1 MKMRKRFEQPAKP
14 HNFISNYHDNYSA
27 EASPCSPTPSTCSP
41 GARASPCSRQ
51 AGHWIFKHFFD
62 DSEIFRE
69 LADHYNK
76 DLFRFE
82 FKTVGE
88 RNKALKLLELRG
100 FDVELVED
108 LKGYVVKLP
117 RYSKYAP
124 VLKNSVAMIETPE
137 WRIFLMKDL
146 AAVEEAQR
154 QGAKLV
160 EVDVKF

>member
-1 MKMRKRFEQPAKP
+1 MQPNTFDVLPRRKSITVFKA
-14 HNFISNYHDNYSA
+14 
-27 EASPCSPTPSTCSP
+27 
-41 GARASPCSRQ
+41 G
-51 AGHWIFKHFFD
+51 GHWIFKHFFD

-69 LADHYNK
+69 LADYYNK

-88 RNKALKLLELRG
+88 RNKVLKLLDLRG

-137 WRIFLMKDL
+137 WRIFQMKDL

-154 QGAKLV
+154 QGAKIV

>member
-1 MKMRKRFEQPAKP
+1 MQPNTFDVLPRRKRITMFK
-14 HNFISNYHDNYSA
+14 
-27 EASPCSPTPSTCSP
+27 
-41 GARASPCSRQ
+41 
-51 AGHWIFKHFFD
+51 AGGRWIFKHFFD

-69 LADHYNK
+69 LADYYNK

-88 RNKALKLLELRG
+88 RNKALKLLDLRG
-100 FDVELVED
+100 FDVELVEN
-108 LKGYVVKLP
+108 LREYAVKLP
-117 RYSKYAP
+117 RYSKYAT

-160 EVDVKF
+160 EVEVKF

>member
-1 MKMRKRFEQPAKP
+1 MQPNTFDVLPRRKRVIMFKAACGW
-14 HNFISNYHDNYSA
+14 IS
-27 EASPCSPTPSTCSP
+27 
-41 GARASPCSRQ
+41 
-51 AGHWIFKHFFD
+51 KHFFD
-62 DSEIFRE
+62 DSVISKE

-76 DLFRFE
+76 DLYRCE

-88 RNKALKLLELRG
+88 RNKAHKLLEMRG
-100 FDVELVED
+100 FDVDLVED

-124 VLKNSVAMIETPE
+124 VLKISVAMIETPE

-146 AAVEEAQR
+146 AAVEEGQKH
-154 QGAKLV
+154 GAKIV